1 MTPPTKVIRDG
12 KVAVA
17 YSPGFGAGWSTW
29 TEGLSPFEPKVIEMI
44 LAGRQAEIDRKWC
57 AKELGITD
65 VYCGGASEL
74 EVAWLPIG
82 EKFYIHEYDGSESI
96 KTGEDLILEA

>member
-1 MTPPTKVIRDG
+1 MEKIIEKG

-29 TEGLSPFEPKVIEMI
+29 ESVSPFEPKVIEMI
-44 LAGRQAEIDRKWC
+44 RAGKQNQITGEWC
-57 AKELGITD
+57 EKELGLKNI
-65 VYCGGASEL
+65 YCGGAEGL
-74 EVAWLPIG
+74 EIAWLPQG
-82 EKFYIHEYDGSESI
+82 TKFYIHEYDGSESI